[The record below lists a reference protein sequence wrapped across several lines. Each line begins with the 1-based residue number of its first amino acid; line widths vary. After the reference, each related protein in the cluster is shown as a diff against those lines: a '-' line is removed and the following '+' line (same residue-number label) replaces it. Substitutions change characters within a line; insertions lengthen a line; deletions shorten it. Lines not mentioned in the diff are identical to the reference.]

1 MAVSYICSICHPNG
15 WNFNTGGDAYDC
27 FNPSPVHKFIKSRK
41 DHTTMLITKLR
52 KPLALVLVFLMFFSM
67 VPFGYAAEMPASQ
80 FESGVDPP
88 TEESLPEDEAPLT
101 EPTITNSEPDPDS
114 IPEDTIPETEERQY
128 PVHHADGNN
137 FFFHCV

>member
-1 MAVSYICSICHPNG
+1 
-15 WNFNTGGDAYDC
+15 
-27 FNPSPVHKFIKSRK
+27 
-41 DHTTMLITKLR
+41 MLFTKLR

-88 TEESLPEDEAPLT
+88 SEESLPEDEAPLT

-114 IPEDTIPETEERQY
+114 IPDTGLCHFLSVLHQSVLHQPRGEFI
-128 PVHHADGNN
+128 
-137 FFFHCV
+137 